1 MNFKMEDKKY
11 LKKIWVNISIA
22 AILML
27 YFIIVN
33 ILYNKLNH
41 ESLILTLKTL
51 SVIIMAIG
59 IIIFEIAYKKDNGII
74 AITGIEILI
83 TAFHTLSIL
92 HVVQVSAF
100 DFRIYILTS
109 SYLFAIYFVLKSM
122 IIYTMEK
129 RKYLKSLSDI
139 KNIVK
144 NEPTRKDAKRS
155 KG

>member
-1 MNFKMEDKKY
+1 MEDKKY

-41 ESLILTLKTL
+41 DSLILTLKTL
-51 SVIIMAIG
+51 SVIIMAIS
-59 IIIFEIAYKKDNGII
+59 IIIFEIAYKKDDGII

-92 HVVQVSAF
+92 HVVQVSTF

-122 IIYTMEK
+122 MIYTMEK

-155 KG
+155 K

>member
-1 MNFKMEDKKY
+1 MEDKKY

-33 ILYNKLNH
+33 ILFNKLNH

>member
-11 LKKIWVNISIA
+11 LKKIWINISIA

-51 SVIIMAIG
+51 SVIIMAIS
-59 IIIFEIAYKKDNGII
+59 IIIFEIAYKKDDGII

>member
-1 MNFKMEDKKY
+1 MEDKKY
-11 LKKIWVNISIA
+11 LKKIWVNISLA
-22 AILML
+22 AILMI

-41 ESLILTLKTL
+41 ETLILTLKIL

-144 NEPTRKDAKRS
+144 NEPIKKDAKRS
-155 KG
+155 K

>member
-1 MNFKMEDKKY
+1 MEDKKY

-51 SVIIMAIG
+51 SVIIMAIS
-59 IIIFEIAYKKDNGII
+59 IIIFEIAYKKDDGII

-155 KG
+155 K

>member
-1 MNFKMEDKKY
+1 MEDKKY

-51 SVIIMAIG
+51 SVIIMAIS
-59 IIIFEIAYKKDNGII
+59 IIIFEIAYKKDDGII

-122 IIYTMEK
+122 MIYTMEK

-155 KG
+155 K

>member
-1 MNFKMEDKKY
+1 MEDKKY
-11 LKKIWVNISIA
+11 LKKIWINISIA

>member
-1 MNFKMEDKKY
+1 MEDKKY

-41 ESLILTLKTL
+41 DSLILTLKTL
-51 SVIIMAIG
+51 SVIIMAIS
-59 IIIFEIAYKKDNGII
+59 IIIFEIAYKKDDGII

-122 IIYTMEK
+122 MIYTMEK

-155 KG
+155 K

>member
-51 SVIIMAIG
+51 SVIIMAIS
-59 IIIFEIAYKKDNGII
+59 IIIFEIAYKKDDGII

-155 KG
+155 K

>member
-1 MNFKMEDKKY
+1 
-11 LKKIWVNISIA
+11 
-22 AILML
+22 
-27 YFIIVN
+27 
-33 ILYNKLNH
+33 
-41 ESLILTLKTL
+41 
-51 SVIIMAIG
+51 MAIS
-59 IIIFEIAYKKDNGII
+59 IIIFEIAYKKDDGII

-92 HVVQVSAF
+92 HIVQVSAF

-155 KG
+155 K

>member
-1 MNFKMEDKKY
+1 MEDKKY

-155 KG
+155 KGWKN